1 MIQKPKF
8 NAGMAFYKDDS
19 LLFVFFFSRQ
29 IEVVL
34 FLVVDQRIR
43 INNQIL
49 RICSVLRLILQ
60 FLV

>member
-1 MIQKPKF
+1 MIQEPKF

-34 FLVVDQRIR
+34 FLVVDQLSKPKYYPNLTFYYIEY
-43 INNQIL
+43 Q
-49 RICSVLRLILQ
+49 
-60 FLV
+60 